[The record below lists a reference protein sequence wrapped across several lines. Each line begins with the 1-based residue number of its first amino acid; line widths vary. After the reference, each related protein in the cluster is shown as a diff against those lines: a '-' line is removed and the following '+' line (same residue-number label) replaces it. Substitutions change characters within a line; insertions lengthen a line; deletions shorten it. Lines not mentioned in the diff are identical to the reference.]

1 MRKIFLL
8 IIVMILLTSCYPSN
22 QVLYGKMIDMY
33 SEDENYISL
42 CGVIIAYSDNIATI
56 ECEELKSYLSYQ
68 GDSCDYYIYSSR
80 KLDLN
85 IGDTINFVTI
95 PYHFYNGHKLPIVEV
110 VVNGNTL
117 LSFDEGKT
125 NLINRVNTDFSK

>member
-56 ECEELKSYLSYQ
+56 ECEECRISSTSRSITVWRVRSALPPRCISLQATTYTTISVSSPTIRSRSARRLWSITS
-68 GDSCDYYIYSSR
+68 SCFPKIKTISSR
-80 KLDLN
+80 R
-85 IGDTINFVTI
+85 
-95 PYHFYNGHKLPIVEV
+95 
-110 VVNGNTL
+110 
-117 LSFDEGKT
+117 LSKYF
-125 NLINRVNTDFSK
+125 